1 MTATT
6 YSLPGP
12 QVQPDASYWHSGDC
26 PTLCVVK
33 PEDVLA
39 VHPMPPYPGDAG
51 TAIELAE
58 LAELASLRDDPT
70 QVAKPSG
77 PAPRLGI
84 SPLLQY
90 RPAALGMQFDRTRPD
105 PRPDERVQA
114 ELEPSPDHLVRT
126 GRQLARAFECEVPGI
141 YLRHVVHALL
151 LQTGGPAP
159 YFVWS
164 PPMQTLVCTVLDI
177 ALYSAQ
183 IAAWHVKWRG
193 GPGVEFRPRPF
204 EMDPSV
210 STLFSRRVNALQNG
224 DGAPRVLP
232 APSPGT
238 PRHPSYPSG
247 HSVTYAAGAEVL
259 AAFFPDRAAELDMLA
274 DNAGMARLWAGV
286 HHRSDHV
293 AGMDLGRAI
302 GRMVLDQVR
311 AACIPLPDPCNV
323 PGDCDPAPTPDS
335 IDDDAATYQSNCPC
349 GC

>member
-1 MTATT
+1 MM

-12 QVQPDASYWHSGDC
+12 QVQPDASYWHSGPC

-39 VHPMPPYPGDAG
+39 VHPMPPYPAPPVVDA
-51 TAIELAE
+51 ELAE
-58 LAELASLRDDPT
+58 LAELASLRDDPGR
-70 QVAKPSG
+70 VAKPGG
-77 PAPRLGI
+77 PAPRRGI

-90 RPAALGMQFDRTRPD
+90 RPAALGMQFDRTVPD
-105 PRPDERVQA
+105 PRPDRRVEA
-114 ELEPSPDHLVRT
+114 ELEPSPRHVVRT

-164 PPMQTLVCTVLDI
+164 PPMQTLVCTALDI

-183 IAAWHVKWRG
+183 LAAWHVKFRG
-193 GPGVEFRPRPF
+193 GPGIEFRPRPF
-204 EMDPSV
+204 EVDNSV

-224 DGAPRVLP
+224 DGAPRVHP

-238 PRHPSYPSG
+238 PRHPSYVSG
-247 HSVTYAAGAEVL
+247 HSVTYAAGAEL
-259 AAFFPDRAAELDMLA
+259 LTAFFPDRAAELDMLA

-286 HHRSDHV
+286 HYRSDHEE
-293 AGMDLGRAI
+293 GMSLGRAV
-302 GRMVLDQVR
+302 GRMVVDQIR
-311 AACIPLPDPCNV
+311 AACIPMPDPCNI
-323 PGDCDPAPTPDS
+323 PGNCDQPPTPAD
-335 IDDDAATYQSNCPC
+335 IANDAAAYAASCPC
-349 GC
+349 A